1 MRLRV
6 SLAARDRS
14 FVVLPI
20 QYNHLL
26 QGLIY
31 ANLDRALGDW
41 LHEKGYAY
49 GARSFKLFTFSRLFG
64 RKSIDEGRI
73 RFDGPFHFYLSA
85 VDAEVLGSLAKHL
98 LREPR
103 VRLGTVQCR
112 VQEVSVE
119 PEPRVDPT
127 KPTRVK
133 TLSPITAYSTL
144 QTPEGRKKTYYYA
157 PTEKEW
163 SEALISNL
171 KRKAL
176 ALGWVADVDEDLKL
190 AWVKPYKVKSADQ
203 KILKFKGTIIKGW
216 MGLYEAKLP
225 DPYFRLAYDAGLG
238 AKNAQ
243 GFGMVVAS

>member
-6 SLAARDRS
+6 SLAADRPS
-14 FVVLPI
+14 IQLPI

-31 ANLDRALGDW
+31 SNLDEALASR
-41 LHEKGYAY
+41 LHETGYAY
-49 GARSFKLFTFSRLFG
+49 GSRSFKLFTFSRLFG
-64 RKSIDEGRI
+64 KRSMGESFI
-73 RFDGPFHFYLSA
+73 RFDGPYHFYLSA
-85 VDAEVLGSLAKHL
+85 VDTEILRSLAEHLLKKPTVLLGST
-98 LREPR
+98 R
-103 VRLGTVQCR
+103 CR
-112 VQEVSVE
+112 VQEVGVE
-119 PEPRVDPT
+119 PEPQIDPT
-127 KPTRVK
+127 KPIRVR

-144 QTPEGRKKTYYYA
+144 NTPEGRKKTYYYA
-157 PTEKEW
+157 PTEREW

-216 MGLYEAKLP
+216 TGLYEAKLP